1 VLILEILTKELV
13 VFPME
18 ASTKEEVLSRLSDA
32 LLKEKRISSKE
43 IFLEDV
49 LKREQD
55 FSTGFGD
62 GFAIPHGKSESVLSP
77 SIAVGKCSEA
87 VEWEAL
93 DGKPVSLVFLLAI
106 PESQAGT
113 THLKILAKLAENLMD
128 DEIKDHLMNLNTSEE
143 LYHYISKMLGG
154 L

>member
-1 VLILEILTKELV
+1 MEILTKELV
-13 VFPME
+13 VFPLE
-18 ASTKEEVLSRLSDA
+18 ATTKEEALSLLSDA

-43 IFLEDV
+43 TFLEDV
-49 LKREQD
+49 LKREKD

-62 GFAIPHGKSESVLSP
+62 GFAIPHGKSKSVLSP
-77 SIAVGKCSEA
+77 SIAVGKCHNA
-87 VEWEAL
+87 IEWEAL
-93 DGKPVSLVFLLAI
+93 DGKPVSLIFLLAV

-128 DEIKDHLMNLNTSEE
+128 DEIREHLISLNTSEE
-143 LYHYISKMLGG
+143 LYQYTSKILGG

>member
-1 VLILEILTKELV
+1 MEILTKELV
-13 VFPME
+13 VFPLE
-18 ASTKEEVLSRLSDA
+18 AATKEEALSLLSDA

-43 IFLEDV
+43 TFLEDV
-49 LKREQD
+49 LKREKD
-55 FSTGFGD
+55 FTTGFGD
-62 GFAIPHGKSESVLSP
+62 GFAIPHGKSKSVLSP
-77 SIAVGKCSEA
+77 SIAVGKCPDA

-93 DGKPVSLVFLLAI
+93 DGKPVSLIFLLAV

-128 DEIKDHLMNLNTSEE
+128 DEIREHLISLNTSEE
-143 LYHYISKMLGG
+143 LYQYTSKILGG

>member
-1 VLILEILTKELV
+1 MEILTKELV
-13 VFPME
+13 VFPLE
-18 ASTKEEVLSRLSDA
+18 AATKEEALSLLSDA

-43 IFLEDV
+43 TFLEDV
-49 LKREQD
+49 LKREKD
-55 FSTGFGD
+55 FTTGFGD
-62 GFAIPHGKSESVLSP
+62 GFAIPHGKSKSVLSP
-77 SIAVGKCSEA
+77 SIAVGKCPDA

-93 DGKPVSLVFLLAI
+93 DGKPVSLIFLLAV

-128 DEIKDHLMNLNTSEE
+128 DEIREHLISLNTSEE
-143 LYHYISKMLGG
+143 LYHYTSKILGG

>member
-1 VLILEILTKELV
+1 MEILTKELV
-13 VFPME
+13 VFPLE
-18 ASTKEEVLSRLSDA
+18 AATKEEALSLLSDA

-43 IFLEDV
+43 TFLEDV
-49 LKREQD
+49 LKREKD
-55 FSTGFGD
+55 FTTGFGD
-62 GFAIPHGKSESVLSP
+62 GFAIPHGKSKSVLSP
-77 SIAVGKCSEA
+77 SIAVGKCHDA

-93 DGKPVSLVFLLAI
+93 DGKPVSLIFLLAV

-128 DEIKDHLMNLNTSEE
+128 DEIREHLISLNTSEE
-143 LYHYISKMLGG
+143 LYQYTSKILGG

>member
-1 VLILEILTKELV
+1 MEILTKELV
-13 VFPME
+13 VFPLE
-18 ASTKEEVLSRLSDA
+18 ASTKEEVLSLLSDA

-43 IFLEDV
+43 TFLEDV
-49 LKREQD
+49 LKRETD

-62 GFAIPHGKSESVLSP
+62 GFAIPHGKSKSVLSP
-77 SIAVGKCSEA
+77 SIAVGKCPDA

-93 DGKPVSLVFLLAI
+93 DGKPVSLIFLLAI

-113 THLKILAKLAENLMD
+113 THLKILAKLAENIMD
-128 DEIKDHLMNLNTSEE
+128 DEIREHLISLKTSEE
-143 LYHYISKMLGG
+143 LYQYTNKILGG